1 VAKKDGD
8 EEAGEE
14 ELHGRGYAAAS
25 VLTAQPVAG
34 EELATAWPREAKD
47 VFEVRKR
54 SRERARDGGI
64 ERSARSPE
72 EQDARDAR
80 TDLEGA
86 VGDVLVRHAIAG
98 EVKEQPERQRSEPRA
113 HECATGRAC
122 RDVEGDDQVATLA
135 CGHPRSDRCAWSA
148 AGLASVRPGRSRMR
162 RMREARRLHA
172 PGVELVSVKR
182 PRRRA
187 RRAPTPYA
195 RRPPLL
201 DEEEVLPAIAAD
213 AEVRTPVPDE
223 PCDAANR
230 PDRRTHLASR
240 APTWHLI

>member
-1 VAKKDGD
+1 MGL
-8 EEAGEE
+8 ER
-14 ELHGRGYAAAS
+14 GRA
-25 VLTAQPVAG
+25 
-34 EELATAWPREAKD
+34 
-47 VFEVRKR
+47 
-54 SRERARDGGI
+54 RERSPRTIQDAQKAGSAT
-64 ERSARSPE
+64 SARSRRR
-72 EQDARDAR
+72 ARFGQTDCRMGYSSIHTTR
-80 TDLEGA
+80 THTGLE
-86 VGDVLVRHAIAG
+86 LPS
-98 EVKEQPERQRSEPRA
+98 QPNRPKFGLLSPR
-113 HECATGRAC
+113 G
-122 RDVEGDDQVATLA
+122 VY
-135 CGHPRSDRCAWSA
+135 
-148 AGLASVRPGRSRMR
+148 
-162 RMREARRLHA
+162 A
-172 PGVELVSVKR
+172 PGAPGPAAAAPPAFHASR